1 MKLAAEPFKPPQT
14 IPEFLRQISYDEYR
28 DIRFDTAQSLW
39 KEGGNFQVQLI
50 HPGLYYTHAV
60 NINVYDAQGIH
71 KVEFSPKMFSYGR
84 NKFADKIPNDLGFA
98 GFRLAF
104 PLEKRNQ
111 YNHVA
116 VFAGGS
122 YFRSV
127 SKNQVFGVSARGLA
141 IDTGLPSGEEFPF
154 FREYW
159 LERPRQQARSMRLYA
174 LLDSQSL
181 TGAYEFIIRPGERT
195 AMEIRMAL
203 FERKRPKE
211 IGIAPLTSMFLFGE
225 ARPRPIS
232 DWRPEVH
239 DSDGLLLSSGTG
251 EWIWRP
257 LVNPEKLQISYF
269 ELTNP
274 RGFGLLQRDR
284 AFRDYEDLEARQ
296 ELRPS
301 AWITPTGSW
310 GKGQVKLVE
319 IPSPR
324 ESNDN
329 IVAYWVPKDLP
340 PVGQALELAYKI
352 SFQNDDPLET
362 ASGRV
367 AATRMSAPDKDDSRR
382 FFVLDFEGEN
392 LKAMPASAGVK
403 GVITV
408 GQDGQLLKQNS
419 YKNSVTGGWRVTFEV
434 KPSKDKPVELRA
446 FLQREKDILSET
458 WSYVLAP

>member
-1 MKLAAEPFKPPQT
+1 
-14 IPEFLRQISYDEYR
+14 
-28 DIRFDTAQSLW
+28 
-39 KEGGNFQVQLI
+39 
-50 HPGLYYTHAV
+50 
-60 NINVYDAQGIH
+60 
-71 KVEFSPKMFSYGR
+71 
-84 NKFADKIPNDLGFA
+84 
-98 GFRLAF
+98 
-104 PLEKRNQ
+104 
-111 YNHVA
+111 
-116 VFAGGS
+116 
-122 YFRSV
+122 
-127 SKNQVFGVSARGLA
+127 
-141 IDTGLPSGEEFPF
+141 
-154 FREYW
+154 
-159 LERPRQQARSMRLYA
+159 MRLYA